1 MHPVARRRTRFTS
14 CRTRLTSCRTRFTL
28 GCAPFRLLRLFP
40 SAAPLR
46 PLLRSLFSYSE
57 GRRGAADGKRRSRR
71 GSALLWSAERSAGTI
86 GGAVRS
92 ADEAGSSGC
101 AGWLAAHRACP
112 VESLAGWSS
121 GSVLAGAPELRHR
134 PRARRGT
141 RHAGGLMV
149 CGAAPTPSAS
159 GRSADP
165 IGFRFWRS
173 GRIVPPRTPPHRRR
187 NRGIMR
193 KSPSASGV
201 LARTIL
207 PERHIPPRA
216 GSAGAVF
223 SASSG
228 RATPVEVP
236 AAAMLRART
245 RSARPAAPAAAVRG
259 VDGAGRPGGKRWP
272 AHNFRVRRR
281 RCASG
286 ERRHCA
292 TS

>member
-1 MHPVARRRTRFTS
+1 MRFDV
-14 CRTRLTSCRTRFTL
+14 F
-28 GCAPFRLLRLFP
+28 GCPPPRPLRLLLRPLHPRLRSFP

-46 PLLRSLFSYSE
+46 PPLRSLFSYSE
-57 GRRGAADGKRRSRR
+57 GWRGVVDGKRRSRR
-71 GSALLWSAERSAGTI
+71 GSALLWSTERLTGTI

-92 ADEAGSSGC
+92 TDEAGSSGC
-101 AGWLAAHRACP
+101 ARWLAAHRACL
-112 VESLAGWSS
+112 VEPLAGWSS
-121 GSVLAGAPELRHR
+121 GSVLAGAPELCHR

-159 GRSADP
+159 GRSAAP

-201 LARTIL
+201 PARTIL
-207 PERHIPPRA
+207 PERHLPPPGGLR
-216 GSAGAVF
+216 GSLLRLMGPRDPCGG
-223 SASSG
+223 SG
-228 RATPVEVP
+228 RGDA
-236 AAAMLRART
+236 
-245 RSARPAAPAAAVRG
+245 ARPHPERPAGGPRRRG
-259 VDGAGRPGGKRWP
+259 PGRRRGGRRWP
-272 AHNFRVRRR
+272 ARDFRVRRR
-281 RCASG
+281 RCTSG